1 MKVVV
6 QRGVIKITGGN
17 FLYLLFFVIVLI
29 PLTLIGL
36 FLSWALFMSKDGV
49 FVRSIA
55 CLMMAMLPFVMV
67 IMVREAILART
78 ACTMIDKGRQS
89 VIVKNRVRKDIYNV
103 GDFKA
108 IIVQLVSIPKA
119 SHYQAYLVGVNG
131 KCPLGIQSMSR
142 SKLTRIF
149 KPISEKLGIPLEYA
163 EQSIGFSEAMAIR
176 ESSVKS

>member
-1 MKVVV
+1 M

-78 ACTMIDKGRQS
+78 ACTMIDK
-89 VIVKNRVRKDIYNV
+89 
-103 GDFKA
+103 
-108 IIVQLVSIPKA
+108 PKSLSGA
-119 SHYQAYLVGVNG
+119 LHNL
-131 KCPLGIQSMSR
+131 
-142 SKLTRIF
+142 
-149 KPISEKLGIPLEYA
+149 
-163 EQSIGFSEAMAIR
+163 
-176 ESSVKS
+176 